1 MGAVA
6 GSDVHW
12 VVDPVT
18 QEEIAVPPYA
28 SAEQA
33 IRRAAMKR
41 SGRLRF
47 IRMFPDYGR
56 DYPLWEN
63 GSGNYTVT
71 AADLELSTPLAD
83 ALRRWQQRWDDE
95 CLDSSEWSS
104 EQARLD
110 WLRDGAEMCARL
122 QREVWDFAEV
132 LPEFGAG

>member
-1 MGAVA
+1 MSVAA
-6 GSDVHW
+6 GSDAHW
-12 VVDPVT
+12 VVDPIT

-71 AADLELSTPLAD
+71 ADDLELSTPLAD
-83 ALRRWQQRWDDE
+83 ALRCWQQRWDDE
-95 CLDSSEWSS
+95 CLDSSAWSS

-110 WLRDGAEMCARL
+110 WLRDGEALCERL
-122 QREVWDFAEV
+122 QHEIWEFAEV
-132 LPEFGAG
+132 VREF